1 MPIDSAVQNIQLAI
15 TPVFLLTAIG
25 TMLAVLTSR
34 LGRVVDRARQL
45 EDELQTTPENP
56 DRLAA
61 ARSDL
66 AVLDRRMAA
75 VNTAIALCT
84 AAAFLVC
91 IVIAILFIS
100 ELTSFAATNTVTGL
114 FLAAITL
121 LAIGLLFFLREV
133 RIALTTVR
141 VRAGLL
147 TQGK

>member
-1 MPIDSAVQNIQLAI
+1 MPIDTAVQSIQLAI

-25 TMLAVLTSR
+25 TMLSVLTSR

-45 EDELQTTPENP
+45 EDELQTPSDNP
-56 DRLAA
+56 DRLTT

-84 AAAFLVC
+84 TAAFLVC

-100 ELTSFAATNTVTGL
+100 ELTSFAATKTVTGL

-133 RIALTTVR
+133 RIALTSVR

-147 TQGK
+147 SQVK